1 MKIELSS
8 DAIQEAISAS
18 ADNAVANALGG
29 YEVQKAIAD
38 VVTKEVAQGAIAE
51 AIRVAVR
58 QLNTESLTQHLAE
71 ELQRATVR
79 AATGLLQ
86 EAMLQTVCRLRG
98 LGSHGYYSDD
108 DKREMSRIRAEL
120 FSK

>member
-1 MKIELSS
+1 MKFELNTET
-8 DAIQEAISAS
+8 IQEAIGSS
-18 ADNAVANALGG
+18 ADKAISSALGG